1 MNALTPTPTNDATLP
16 RRMADFDTLSAALDY
31 AAQGVCGLNFYSL
44 RGELE
49 TVLSYTQLREAA
61 LSYAKKLMAAGMK
74 RGDRVALVAD
84 VSADFSIAFF
94 ACQYAGLIAVPLPIP
109 ISFGGREGYIRQLR
123 QQLQSS
129 GSSSMLMPV
138 VVAELS
144 AEAADGLDMTLISAY
159 PDVHD
164 LPEGDVDLVPSGSGE
179 TSYLQ
184 YSSGSTRF
192 PHGVTILQSAVVNN
206 CRLNAVYGVKLTE
219 NDRLMSWLPFYHDM
233 GLVGGMLTLVMTQ
246 LSVDFLPTEYFA
258 RRPMMWLE
266 IMSRNKS
273 TICYA
278 PGFGY
283 ELVSRRASDSKI
295 AELDLSHWRVAGL
308 GAEMIRA
315 PSMREFAR
323 IFEPSGF
330 RPEAF
335 VPSYGLAECTLAV
348 SFMPLD
354 VGLVAD
360 VVDESALS
368 DQNRA
373 VPATEDTEKV
383 REVVNCGIAMPEFE
397 VEFRNEDG
405 QPCADRDIGKLYV
418 RGESVM
424 AGYHNDPETTR
435 SVLDDEGWLD
445 TGDMGYFV
453 DRSIYIVGRA
463 KDLIILN
470 GQNLWP
476 QDIEWS
482 VEQIEGQRTDECV
495 AVSVP
500 GPEGEE
506 VAMLLVQIRTRDLE
520 KRLEFVRDIKT
531 RVKKQLGVNCLVA
544 LVSPRSLP
552 RTSSGK
558 LSRAKAREA
567 FLSQLMLPEEGSDP
581 YSWDVTHPKS
591 GAGRH

>member
-1 MNALTPTPTNDATLP
+1 MNGITPTPTNDATLP

-49 TVLSYTQLREAA
+49 TVLSYAQLRKDA
-61 LSYAKKLMAAGMK
+61 LSYASKLMKAGLK

-84 VSADFSIAFF
+84 VSADFCVAFF
-94 ACQYAGLIAVPLPIP
+94 ACQYAGLVAVPLPIP

-138 VVAELS
+138 VVGELS
-144 AEAADGLDMTLISAY
+144 AEAAEGLGMAVISTY
-159 PDVHD
+159 PDVFD
-164 LPEGDVDLVPSGSGE
+164 LPEGDAELVPSGSDE

-192 PHGVTILQSAVVNN
+192 PHGVTILQSAAVNN
-206 CRLNAVYGVKLTE
+206 CRLNAVYGVQIRE
-219 NDRLMSWLPFYHDM
+219 NDRMMSWLPFYHDM

-246 LSVDFLPTEYFA
+246 MSVDFLPTEYFA

-283 ELVSRRASDSKI
+283 ELVSRRASDAKI
-295 AELDLSHWRVAGL
+295 AELDLSNWRVAGL

-323 IFEPSGF
+323 VFEPSGF
-330 RPEAF
+330 RAESF

-354 VGLVAD
+354 VGVVAD

-373 VPATEDTEKV
+373 VPATDTTEKV

-397 VEFRNEDG
+397 VEIRDEDG
-405 QPCADRDIGKLYV
+405 QSCDDRDIGKLYV

-424 AGYHNDPETTR
+424 AGYHDDPETTR

-453 DRSIYIVGRA
+453 DRSIFIVGRA

-506 VAMLLVQIRTRDLE
+506 VAMLLVQTRTRDRE
-520 KRLEFVRDIKT
+520 KRLQFVRDVKE

-544 LVSPRSLP
+544 LVSPRALP

>member
-1 MNALTPTPTNDATLP
+1 MNPTPTSEPTLP
-16 RRMADFDTLSAALDY
+16 RRMADFETLSEALDY
-31 AAQGVCGLNFYSL
+31 AANGECGLNFYSM

-49 TVLSYTQLREAA
+49 TVLPYAELQKNAVD
-61 LSYAKKLMAAGMK
+61 YAKRLMNQGLK

-84 VSADFSIAFF
+84 VSADFCVAFF

-123 QQLQSS
+123 QQLESS
-129 GSSSMLMPV
+129 GASSMLMPV
-138 VVAELS
+138 VVVELS
-144 AEAADGLDMTLISAY
+144 EEAAAGLGLRMVISY
-159 PDVHD
+159 PDILD
-164 LPEGDVDLVPSGSGE
+164 LPVGDVALQPSTSTE

-192 PHGVTILQSAVVNN
+192 PHGVTILQSAAVNN
-206 CRLNAVYGVKLTE
+206 CRLNAVHGVQIRDG
-219 NDRLMSWLPFYHDM
+219 DRMMSWLPFYHDM

-246 LSVDFLPTEYFA
+246 MSVDFLPTEYFA

-283 ELVSRRASDSKI
+283 ELVSRRANDQRI
-295 AELDLSHWRVAGL
+295 AELDLSAWRVAGL

-315 PSMREFAR
+315 PSVREFAKV
-323 IFEPSGF
+323 FAPAGF
-330 RPEAF
+330 RAEAF

-354 VGLVAD
+354 VGIEVD
-360 VVDESALS
+360 IVDEAALS
-368 DQNRA
+368 DPGKA
-373 VPATEDTEKV
+373 IPATDQTEKI
-383 REVVNCGIAMPEFE
+383 REVVNCGIPMPEFD
-397 VEFRNEDG
+397 VVIRDEDG
-405 QPCADRDIGKLYV
+405 QSCPDRDIGTLYV
-418 RGESVM
+418 RGTSVM
-424 AGYHNDPETTR
+424 SGYHDDPETTR

-445 TGDMGYFV
+445 TGDMAYFLNGA
-453 DRSIYIVGRA
+453 IYIVGRA

-482 VEQIEGQRTDECV
+482 VEQIEGQRNDECV
-495 AVSVP
+495 AISVP
-500 GPEGEE
+500 GPKGEE
-506 VAMLLVQIRTRDLE
+506 VAMLLVQTRTRDLE
-520 KRLEFVRDIKT
+520 KRSNFVKE
-531 RVKKQLGVNCLVA
+531 VKDRIRKQLGINCLVA
-544 LVSPRSLP
+544 LVNPRALP

-558 LSRAKAREA
+558 LSRSKAREA
-567 FLSQLMLPEEGSDP
+567 FLSQLILPEEGSDP
-581 YSWDVTHPKS
+581 FSWDITHPKS
-591 GAGRH
+591 SAGKH

>member
-1 MNALTPTPTNDATLP
+1 
-16 RRMADFDTLSAALDY
+16 MADFESLSAALDY
-31 AAQGVCGLNFYSL
+31 AAKGECGFNFYSM

-49 TVLSYTQLREAA
+49 TVLPYAQLQKDA
-61 LSYAKKLMAAGMK
+61 LEYARRLMNQGLT

-84 VSADFSIAFF
+84 VSADFCVAFF
-94 ACQYAGLIAVPLPIP
+94 ACQYAGLVAVPLPIP

-129 GSSSMLMPV
+129 GASSMMMPV

-144 AEAADGLDMTLISAY
+144 EEAAEGLNLKLVSSY
-159 PDVHD
+159 PDILD
-164 LPEGDVDLVPSGSGE
+164 LPAGDVVLQPSTSTE

-192 PHGVTILQSAVVNN
+192 PHGVTILQSAVVHN
-206 CRLNAVYGVKLTE
+206 CRLNATHGVQIGDG
-219 NDRLMSWLPFYHDM
+219 DRMMSWLPFYHDM

-246 LSVDFLPTEYFA
+246 TSVDYLPTEYFA

-283 ELVSRRASDSKI
+283 ELVSRRANDQRI
-295 AELDLSHWRVAGL
+295 AELDLSAWRVAGL

-323 IFEPSGF
+323 VFAPAGF
-330 RPEAF
+330 RAEAF
-335 VPSYGLAECTLAV
+335 VASYGLAECTLAV

-354 VGLVAD
+354 IGIDAD
-360 VVDESALS
+360 IVDEAALS
-368 DQNRA
+368 DQGKA
-373 VPATEDTEKV
+373 IPATDQTEKV
-383 REVVNCGIAMPEFE
+383 REVVNCGVPMPEFD
-397 VEFRNEDG
+397 VDIRDEDG
-405 QPCADRDIGKLYV
+405 QSCPDRDIGTLYV
-418 RGESVM
+418 RGTSVM
-424 AGYHNDPETTR
+424 AGYHDDPDTTR

-445 TGDMGYFV
+445 TGDMAYFL
-453 DRSIYIVGRA
+453 DGSIYIVGRA

-495 AVSVP
+495 AISVP

-506 VAMLLVQIRTRDLE
+506 VAMLLVQTRTRDLD
-520 KRLEFVRDIKT
+520 KRSDFVREVKD
-531 RVKKQLGVNCLVA
+531 RVRKQLGVNCLVA
-544 LVSPRSLP
+544 LVNPRALP

-567 FLSQLMLPEEGSDP
+567 FLSQLILPEEGSDP
-581 YSWDVTHPKS
+581 HSWDITHPKS
-591 GAGRH
+591 SAGKH

>member
-1 MNALTPTPTNDATLP
+1 MNPTPTSEPTLP
-16 RRMADFDTLSAALDY
+16 RRMADFETLAEALDY
-31 AAQGVCGLNFYSL
+31 AADGECGLNFYSM

-49 TVLSYTQLREAA
+49 TVLPYSELQRDAVN
-61 LSYAKKLMAAGMK
+61 YAKRLMHQGLQ

-84 VSADFSIAFF
+84 VSADFCVAFF
-94 ACQYAGLIAVPLPIP
+94 ACQYAGLVAVPLPIP

-123 QQLQSS
+123 QQLESS
-129 GSSSMLMPV
+129 GATSMMMPV

-144 AEAADGLDMTLISAY
+144 EEAAEGLDLKLVKSY
-159 PDVHD
+159 PDVVD
-164 LPEGDVDLVPSGSGE
+164 LPAGDVTLQPSTSKE
-179 TSYLQ
+179 VSYLQ

-192 PHGVTILQSAVVNN
+192 PHGVTILQSAAVHN
-206 CRLNAVYGVKLTE
+206 CHLNAVHGVQIGDG
-219 NDRLMSWLPFYHDM
+219 DRMMSWLPFYHDM
-233 GLVGGMLTLVMTQ
+233 GLVGGLLTLVMTQ
-246 LSVDFLPTEYFA
+246 TSVDFLPTEYFA

-273 TICYA
+273 TICYG

-283 ELVSRRASDSKI
+283 ELVSRRANDQRI
-295 AELDLSHWRVAGL
+295 AELDLSAWRVAGL

-315 PSMREFAR
+315 QSMRDFSEVFA
-323 IFEPSGF
+323 PAGF
-330 RPEAF
+330 RAEAF

-354 VGLVAD
+354 RGIEAD
-360 VVDESALS
+360 IVDEAALS
-368 DQNRA
+368 DENKA
-373 VPATEDTEKV
+373 IPATDKTEKV
-383 REVVNCGIAMPEFE
+383 REVVNCGIPMPGFDVE
-397 VEFRNEDG
+397 VRDEDG
-405 QPCADRDIGKLYV
+405 QTCDDRNIGTLYV
-418 RGESVM
+418 RGPSVM
-424 AGYHNDPETTR
+424 SGYHDDPETTR
-435 SVLDDEGWLD
+435 SVLDDDGWLD
-445 TGDMGYFV
+445 TGDMAYFV
-453 DRSIYIVGRA
+453 DGSIYIVGRA

-500 GPEGEE
+500 GPKGEE
-506 VAMLLVQIRTRDLE
+506 VAMLLVQTRTRDLD
-520 KRLEFVRDIKT
+520 KRTEFVKEVKS
-531 RVKKQLGVNCLVA
+531 RVRKQLGVNCLVA
-544 LVSPRSLP
+544 LVSPRALP

-567 FLSQLMLPEEGSDP
+567 FLSQLILPEEGSDP

-591 GAGRH
+591 SAGQH

>member
-1 MNALTPTPTNDATLP
+1 VTPTPTNDPTLP
-16 RRMADFDTLSAALDY
+16 HRQVDFETLTEGLDY
-31 AAQGVCGLNFYSL
+31 AAQGQRGMNFYSM

-49 TVLSYTQLREAA
+49 TVLTYAELRDSAV
-61 LSYAKKLMAAGMK
+61 SYANRLMTAGLS

-84 VSADFSIAFF
+84 VSADFVVAFF

-129 GSSSMLMPV
+129 GSTSMLMPEV
-138 VVAELS
+138 VSDLS
-144 AEAADGLDMTLISAY
+144 IEAGEGLGMSVVCSYADIQGLPKSN
-159 PDVHD
+159 V
-164 LPEGDVDLVPSGSGE
+164 ELVPCGPDE

-192 PHGVTILQSAVVNN
+192 PHGVTILQSAVIDNCQANAREGVNIHE
-206 CRLNAVYGVKLTE
+206 G
-219 NDRLMSWLPFYHDM
+219 DRLMSWLPFYHDM
-233 GLVGGMLTLVMTQ
+233 GLVGGLLTMVMTQ
-246 LSVDFLPTEYFA
+246 SSIDYLPTEYFA
-258 RRPMMWLE
+258 RRPMLWLE

-273 TICYA
+273 TISYA

-283 ELVSRRASDSKI
+283 ELVYRRVNEEKI
-295 AELDLSHWRVAGL
+295 AELDLSNLRVAGL

-315 PSMREFAR
+315 PSMRKFAET
-323 IFEPSGF
+323 FAPAGF

-354 VGLVAD
+354 EGIMVD
-360 VVDESALS
+360 IVDEAALS
-368 DQNRA
+368 AQNKA
-373 VPATEDTEKV
+373 IPAAANTEKT
-383 REVVNCGIAMPEFE
+383 REVVNCGVPLPQFE
-397 VEFRNEDG
+397 VEIRNEDDDL
-405 QPCADRDIGKLYV
+405 CADRDIGKIYV
-418 RGESVM
+418 RGKAVM
-424 AGYHNDPETTR
+424 TGYHNDPETTR
-435 SVLDDEGWLD
+435 AVLDEDGWLD
-445 TGDMGYFV
+445 TGDMGYFL
-453 DRSIYIVGRA
+453 DGAIYIVGRA

-476 QDIEWS
+476 QDIEWT

-500 GPEGEE
+500 GPGADE
-506 VAMLLVQIRTRDLE
+506 VAMLLIQTRTRDLE
-520 KRLEFVRDIKT
+520 KREAFVRDVKD
-531 RVKKQLGVNCLVA
+531 RVRKQLGVTINVA
-544 LVSPRSLP
+544 LVAPRALP

-567 FLSQLMLPEEGSDP
+567 FLSRLMLPEEGSDP
-581 YSWDVTHPKS
+581 YAWDVTHPKS
-591 GAGRH
+591 ATGKH